1 MQRIDMKFR
10 LVYMN
15 VARTV
20 DLPVTS
26 EELENWQKN
35 RMTAGEAMPRLSQ
48 TQLNFITHGVYPDDS
63 FFDSVEDLEN
73 VLDSCDR
80 GTKVFQNIQF

>member
-1 MQRIDMKFR
+1 MQFR

-35 RMTAGEAMPRLSQ
+35 RMTAGEAMPRLSE
-48 TQLNFITHGVYPDDS
+48 TQLNFVTHGVYPDDS
-63 FFDSVEDLEN
+63 FFDSVEDLGN
-73 VLDSCDR
+73 VSDSCDR
-80 GTKVFQNIQF
+80 DTKVFKNI